1 MKPFSLYH
9 SDILDEKLIFWISVV
24 YSLING
30 SCRSIFGILYDKFGI
45 WIIRT
50 FTILEL
56 AIGIAIY
63 FTSDINWLFFILIL
77 VLSAVYSTAT
87 SNIPASITKVFGVDN
102 SGEVF
107 GIACIFAGLAALTSP
122 ILSKV
127 LNLSKSKDDSP
138 YLILFLVGAGLSLVA
153 IVLSFT
159 MNELPFDYE
168 SHHKKDIEEMINI
181 YNNKI
186 NNRMKIQGRKLD
198 HSMTINHHKEL

>member
-9 SDILDEKLIFWISVV
+9 AVFLDEKLIFWISVV

-30 SCRSIFGILYDKFGI
+30 TCRSIFGMLYDKFGL

-50 FTILEL
+50 LTIVEVGV
-56 AIGIAIY
+56 GIAIY
-63 FTSDINWLFFILIL
+63 FTSEINWLFFILIL
-77 VLSAVYSTAT
+77 FLSAVYSTST
-87 SNIPASITKVFGVDN
+87 SNIPASVTKVFGVEN

-107 GIACIFAGLAALTSP
+107 GVACIFTGLASLTSP

-138 YLILFLVGAGLSLVA
+138 YLVLFLVGAGLSLIAV
-153 IVLSFT
+153 ILSFS
-159 MNELPFDYE
+159 MNEQPFDYE
-168 SHHKKDIEEMINI
+168 AHHKKDIEDMVKI

-186 NNRMKIQGRKLD
+186 NNKLQKQGKRLD
-198 HSMTINHHKEL
+198 HSMTINHHKDL